1 MAHRSLAEID
11 REIASHEAA
20 LRRLHAERREITRD
34 KNAELIAAFDAGK
47 SIAEISEAKG
57 IAYSK
62 VQGILYRAGRTQAGR
77 TAIALRIRDAVGQG
91 APA

>member
-1 MAHRSLAEID
+1 MRAVAEID
-11 REIASHEAA
+11 AEIASHEAA
-20 LRRLHAERREITRD
+20 LRRLHQERRQVARTAID
-34 KNAELIAAFDAGK
+34 GLVAEFDAGK

-57 IAYSK
+57 ISYAK

-77 TAIALRIRDAVGQG
+77 TAVALRIREAVAGQG